1 MGLCDGVVGVGSIG
15 GSGVDDLRSGQGFL
29 ATGGYGIPSRWKN
42 SPGIIPHSTRYRQ
55 SDFAHL
61 EASASNMPSTASL
74 LSLYGELDADSPLA
88 KRRQITDANRLFPHV
103 RVEE

>member
-61 EASASNMPSTASL
+61 EASASKYAFHRK
-74 LSLYGELDADSPLA
+74 LA
-88 KRRQITDANRLFPHV
+88 VAVWGAGRRLAPR
-103 RVEE
+103 